1 MEKIIIQP
9 DLCDGCLD
17 CQDACSQLY
26 GTSRILVREVEGSF
40 YPIICQQ
47 CEDAPCANVCPVDAI
62 VIEDNLAVIDQLKCI
77 HCGKCIEVCPTNAIR
92 EGLLGGPEETSA

>member
-1 MEKIIIQP
+1 LEKIIIQP

-47 CEDAPCANVCPVDAI
+47 PLARKGLMKTNVLDVDY
-62 VIEDNLAVIDQLKCI
+62 V
-77 HCGKCIEVCPTNAIR
+77 
-92 EGLLGGPEETSA
+92 